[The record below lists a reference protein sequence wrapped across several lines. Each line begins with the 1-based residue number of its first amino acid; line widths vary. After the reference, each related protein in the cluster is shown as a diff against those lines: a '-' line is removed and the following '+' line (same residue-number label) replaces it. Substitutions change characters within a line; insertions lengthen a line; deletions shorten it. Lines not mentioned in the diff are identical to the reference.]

1 MKRSLIPICALGLI
15 ALGVTAC
22 GGSKTD
28 ADVFI
33 YKYND
38 TYIASVREALK
49 TEMEA
54 VGVTY
59 NENDG
64 AGDQSRQ
71 TDQINTALA
80 NGSKMLIVNAVEQN
94 SVGETIMHQA
104 EEKDIP
110 VIFFNREVKDA
121 AVAYEKSCFI
131 GTDPDEAGYMQGE
144 MIAKALLENHTD
156 TALNPEWDKDG
167 DGKITYVMI
176 RANVGNAEA
185 DGRTTYS
192 VEECNRLLK
201 EANPSFTLEQFGE
214 DYQAEWDK
222 AKAKEAMDNAW
233 TADTGRTIELV
244 IANNDDM
251 AIGAIES
258 LVSHGYNE
266 ANSDATKKLLVVGV
280 DATASAQTYIANEQ
294 MYGSIKQDAVGMA
307 KAIAAVA
314 KNAKDGK
321 SGDGLIEG
329 TSYKWDGDVRKIRI
343 PYQIYTGK

>member
-1 MKRSLIPICALGLI
+1 MKKRLIPICALGLI

-59 NENDG
+59 NENDA

-104 EEKDIP
+104 EDKNIP
-110 VIFFNREVKDA
+110 VIFFNREVSDA
-121 AVAYEKSCFI
+121 AVGYEKSCFI

-144 MIAKALLENHTD
+144 MIANTLLENATE
-156 TALNPEWDKDG
+156 TALNPIWDKNSDG
-167 DGKITYVMI
+167 IINYVMI

-185 DGRTTYS
+185 DGRTKYS
-192 VEECNRLLK
+192 VEEANRILAEK
-201 EANPSFTLEQFGE
+201 NTSFKLTQLGTDFDAQ
-214 DYQAEWDK
+214 WDK
-222 AKAKEAMDNAW
+222 AKAKEAMDNFW
-233 TADTGRTIELV
+233 TAHGTAIELV

-266 ANSDATKKLLVVGV
+266 ATSDDAHKLLVVGV
-280 DATASAQTYIANEQ
+280 DATASAQTYIASGQ
-294 MYGSIKQDAVGMA
+294 MFGSIKQDAVGMA

-321 SGDGLIEG
+321 TGDGLIEG
-329 TSYKWDGDVRKIRI
+329 TDYKWDGDVRKIRI
-343 PYQIYTGK
+343 PYQIYTGE